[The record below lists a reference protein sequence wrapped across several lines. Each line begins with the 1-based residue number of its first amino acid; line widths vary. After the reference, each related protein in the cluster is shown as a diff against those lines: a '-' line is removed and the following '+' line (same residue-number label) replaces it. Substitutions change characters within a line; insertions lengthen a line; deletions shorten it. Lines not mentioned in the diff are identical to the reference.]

1 MTQVFFITYFILL
14 DVVRVLKTRHFYYKI
29 NDFTHRIKLYPVEW
43 GYGPGRS
50 DVTLAPLLHPYMD
63 TAMIETLLQAI
74 MEQLDQPKKDV
85 EHNLRALLNEAVSKM
100 DLVSKDEIERQRT
113 ALNNANL
120 RLNELLKQV
129 EALEIKIKNN
139 K

>member
-1 MTQVFFITYFILL
+1 M
-14 DVVRVLKTRHFYYKI
+14 
-29 NDFTHRIKLYPVEW
+29 
-43 GYGPGRS
+43 G
-50 DVTLAPLLHPYMD
+50 

-74 MEQLDQPKKDV
+74 MEQLDQPKKDI

-100 DLVSKDEIERQRT
+100 DLVSKEEIERQRT
-113 ALNNANL
+113 ALNHANL

>member
-1 MTQVFFITYFILL
+1 M
-14 DVVRVLKTRHFYYKI
+14 
-29 NDFTHRIKLYPVEW
+29 
-43 GYGPGRS
+43 G
-50 DVTLAPLLHPYMD
+50 

-100 DLVSKDEIERQRT
+100 DLVSKEEIEHQRT

>member
-1 MTQVFFITYFILL
+1 
-14 DVVRVLKTRHFYYKI
+14 
-29 NDFTHRIKLYPVEW
+29 
-43 GYGPGRS
+43 
-50 DVTLAPLLHPYMD
+50 
-63 TAMIETLLQAI
+63 MIETLLQAI
-74 MEQLDQPKKDV
+74 MEQIDQPKKDI
-85 EHNLRALLNEAVSKM
+85 EHNLRALLNEAVSKI

>member
-1 MTQVFFITYFILL
+1 
-14 DVVRVLKTRHFYYKI
+14 
-29 NDFTHRIKLYPVEW
+29 
-43 GYGPGRS
+43 
-50 DVTLAPLLHPYMD
+50 
-63 TAMIETLLQAI
+63 MIETLLQAI
-74 MEQLDQPKKDV
+74 MEQIEQPKKDV

-120 RLNELLKQV
+120 RLNEMLKQV
-129 EALEIKIKNN
+129 EALEIKIYNN